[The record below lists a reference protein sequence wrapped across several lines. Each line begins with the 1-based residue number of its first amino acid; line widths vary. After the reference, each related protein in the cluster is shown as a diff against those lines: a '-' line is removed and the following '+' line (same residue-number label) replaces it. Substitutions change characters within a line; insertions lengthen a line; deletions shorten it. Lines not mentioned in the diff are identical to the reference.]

1 MAASLAERDSLVSR
15 PQPQNEG
22 ADSAEDDDTEDEDT
36 EDDDIDIEL
45 WCSLIN
51 YQFKLGR

>member
-51 YQFKLGR
+51 Y